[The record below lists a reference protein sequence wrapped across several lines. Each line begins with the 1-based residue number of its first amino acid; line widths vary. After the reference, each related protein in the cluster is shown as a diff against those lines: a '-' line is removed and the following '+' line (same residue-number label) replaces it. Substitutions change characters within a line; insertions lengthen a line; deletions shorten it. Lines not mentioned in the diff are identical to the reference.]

1 MQHATIAAIATAAGE
16 GAVAIIRISGPDAL
30 PILRACFVPAEKK
43 ALRARSLTYGH
54 VLGEDG
60 QVLDEVMAA
69 YLPAPRTY
77 TREDVVEIQGHGGR
91 AVVEQVLSRVLA
103 LGAMPAQP
111 GEFTKRAFL
120 NGRIDLCEAEAVMA
134 LIASE
139 SESAA
144 RAALRQLDGGV
155 TRVID
160 ELKGQLIEL
169 LGLIE
174 ASDDFPEEI
183 EEAAAKEDV
192 LSRLDQLI
200 GQMAGAVDPRGARL
214 VTDGASVV
222 LVGRPNTGKSSLM
235 NALTASERAIVTS
248 APGTTRDLLTAR
260 LRLGGLDVTLTDTA
274 GQRLALG
281 EAEQI
286 GVARAKKAQHDADV
300 VLMVLDGSQPLTRE
314 DEALLKTMDARTI
327 LLVNKCDLPKKISL
341 PEWTHVFFVSAA
353 TGMGLSDVQEAIEQ
367 KLGRAGA
374 QGFLLTERRHISLAQ
389 CALAALARA
398 RETLTSGAPLDLAAL
413 DFEEALSKI
422 LEITGKNAS
431 EEVIDHIFSTF
442 CVGK

>member
-1 MQHATIAAIATAAGE
+1 
-16 GAVAIIRISGPDAL
+16 
-30 PILRACFVPAEKK
+30 
-43 ALRARSLTYGH
+43 
-54 VLGEDG
+54 
-60 QVLDEVMAA
+60 
-69 YLPAPRTY
+69 
-77 TREDVVEIQGHGGR
+77 
-91 AVVEQVLSRVLA
+91 
-103 LGAMPAQP
+103 
-111 GEFTKRAFL
+111 
-120 NGRIDLCEAEAVMA
+120 
-134 LIASE
+134 
-139 SESAA
+139 
-144 RAALRQLDGGV
+144 
-155 TRVID
+155 
-160 ELKGQLIEL
+160 
-169 LGLIE
+169 
-174 ASDDFPEEI
+174 
-183 EEAAAKEDV
+183 
-192 LSRLDQLI
+192 
-200 GQMAGAVDPRGARL
+200 
-214 VTDGASVV
+214 
-222 LVGRPNTGKSSLM
+222 M

-248 APGTTRDLLTAR
+248 TPGTTRDLLTAR

-300 VLMVLDGSQPLTRE
+300 VLLVLDGSQPLTRE